1 MTPKRTVTVYC
12 ASANNL
18 APIYTEAA
26 AALGQALAKAGATI
40 VTGAGRTGLMGAVA
54 DAALAAGGSV
64 TGIIPRF
71 MVERGWHHS
80 GLTELRITED
90 MHERKST
97 MAALATAAVALPG
110 GIGTFEEFME
120 IITWRQ
126 LGLFG
131 GNVVIFNVNNY
142 YGPLISMLE
151 QAVEQG
157 FMRPDHRQLYTI
169 AESVDEVLAAA
180 FAEPSKAEFSP
191 KF

>member
-1 MTPKRTVTVYC
+1 MNPTVTIYC
-12 ASANNL
+12 ASAANL
-18 APIYTEAA
+18 APVYTEAA
-26 AALGQALAKAGATI
+26 SELGRALAKAGATI

-54 DAALAAGGSV
+54 DAALAVGGHV
-64 TGIIPRF
+64 TGIIPQF

-80 GLTELRITED
+80 GLTELRITAD

-97 MAALATAAVALPG
+97 MASLATAAVALPG
-110 GIGTFEEFME
+110 GIGTFEELME

-142 YGPLISMLE
+142 YGPLLSMLS
-151 QAVEQG
+151 QAIEQG
-157 FMRPDHRQLYTI
+157 FMRPDHRNLYTV
-169 AESVDEVLAAA
+169 AESVEEVLKAA
-180 FAEPSKAEFSP
+180 FATPSKTEFSP